1 MTDEPPEV
9 SSNPNAP
16 IIFVR
21 DDSPA
26 LDVLRRFAGRIVP
39 GAIFPVTKTELASLR
54 NPDDM
59 LVLWK
64 D

>member
-1 MTDEPPEV
+1 MTDETPEV
-9 SSNPNAP
+9 TPNPNAP
-16 IIFVR
+16 IIFAR

-26 LDVLRRFAGRIVP
+26 LAVLKRFAGRVVP
-39 GAIFPVTKTELASLR
+39 GAIFPVTAEELASLR

>member
-1 MTDEPPEV
+1 MTDFPPEV
-9 SSNPNAP
+9 ISNPNAP
-16 IIFVR
+16 IIFAR
-21 DDSPA
+21 KNSPA
-26 LDVLRRFAGRIVP
+26 LAVLKRFAGRIVP
-39 GAIFPVTKTELASLR
+39 GAIFSVTEEELASLH

>member
-1 MTDEPPEV
+1 MTDDAPEV
-9 SSNPNAP
+9 TPNPNAP
-16 IIFVR
+16 IIFARV
-21 DDSPA
+21 DSPA
-26 LDVLRRFAGRIVP
+26 HAVLKRFAGSIVP
-39 GAIFPVTKTELASLR
+39 GAIFPVTAEELASLH

>member
-1 MTDEPPEV
+1 MTDETPEV
-9 SSNPNAP
+9 PHNPNGP
-16 IIFVR
+16 SIFAR

-26 LDVLRRFAGRIVP
+26 LAVLTRFAGRIVP
-39 GAIFPVTKTELASLR
+39 GAIFKVTAKELASLR
-54 NPDDM
+54 NPDDI

>member
-1 MTDEPPEV
+1 MTDETPEV
-9 SSNPNAP
+9 TPNPNAP
-16 IIFVR
+16 IIFAR
-21 DDSPA
+21 ENSSA
-26 LDVLRRFAGRIVP
+26 LAVLKRFAGRVVP
-39 GAIFPVTKTELASLR
+39 GAIFPVTAEELASLR

>member
-1 MTDEPPEV
+1 MTDETPEV
-9 SSNPNAP
+9 TPNPNGP
-16 IIFVR
+16 IIFAR
-21 DDSPA
+21 DDSFA
-26 LDVLRRFAGRIVP
+26 LAVLTRFAGRIVP
-39 GAIFPVTKTELASLR
+39 GAIFPVAKTELASLR

>member
-1 MTDEPPEV
+1 MTDKTPEV
-9 SSNPNAP
+9 KPNPNGP
-16 IIFVR
+16 IIFAR

-26 LDVLRRFAGRIVP
+26 LAVLTRFAGRIVP
-39 GAIFPVTKTELASLR
+39 GAIFSVTKNELASLR
-54 NPDDM
+54 NPDDI